1 MKLFNHNST
10 MFMVICMFFAGFA
23 STMNMWV
30 DKLSDIRFSMN
41 DVYMVGLMKGWMI
54 FFMGLWYSYTKG
66 AIYGG
71 IIVLVFYFAI
81 RYQVFVSEKDYLNGM
96 IPHHSMAIHMSKRLK
111 EKENSIQPL
120 LDSIING
127 QEQEI
132 EFMKQRLASKS

>member
-1 MKLFNHNST
+1 MSIIMIL
-10 MFMVICMFFAGFA
+10 AGLL

-30 DKLSDIRFSMN
+30 DKLSDIRFSLN
-41 DVYMVGLMKGWMI
+41 DIYMVGLMKGWML

-66 AIYGG
+66 AIYGL
-71 IIVLVFYFAI
+71 IVVLVFYLAI
-81 RYQVFVSEKDYLNGM
+81 RYQIFVSEKDYLNGM

-111 EKENSIQPL
+111 EKENSVQPL

-132 EFMKQRLASKS
+132 ELMKQRLAAKN